1 MYVRPSTSSRTGP
14 RPRARTRGSGR
25 SRRRMLLLTPPGRT
39 RWALRRYS
47 EDFPDRLIADVPPW
61 VWRQALRERNTRSQ
75 NFECIVPPGAA
86 HRQGIT
92 GTTVLPAHF
101 PLEVSV

>member
-1 MYVRPSTSSRTGP
+1 
-14 RPRARTRGSGR
+14 
-25 SRRRMLLLTPPGRT
+25 MLLLTPPGRT

-101 PLEVSV
+101 PLEVSVFVPVRVTDGACRTGFSDRRVTRSRSGR